1 MTSSDRE
8 TRREFEIL
16 TAIGE
21 GDALTQRA
29 LAERLGVALGLTNLY
44 LKRLVGKGYVKVSRL
59 DKKRLRYLLTPKG
72 LAQKTRLTY
81 DHMTYWASLY
91 RRARRTLREGL
102 APFLGHGKK
111 RIALFGTGEP
121 AELAYLTLR
130 EFGLEPV
137 GVFEKSA
144 GGTFL
149 GHPVADVR
157 DLAGAE
163 VDGIILATFE
173 RPDALMTELEA
184 LGLRR
189 QTLVPLRPP
198 VATRRPLGDGNGV
211 G

>member
-1 MTSSDRE
+1 MASAERD

-29 LAERLGVALGLTNLY
+29 LAERLGVALGLANLY

-59 DKKRLRYLLTPKG
+59 DRKRLRYLLTPKG
-72 LAQKTRLTY
+72 LAEKTRLTY
-81 DHMTYWASLY
+81 EHMAYWASLY
-91 RRARRTLREGL
+91 RRARRTLSDGL
-102 APFLGHGKK
+102 APFLGRGMK

-130 EFGLEPV
+130 EFGVEPV
-137 GVFEKSA
+137 GIYAKSA
-144 GGTFL
+144 GGMFL
-149 GHPVADVR
+149 GHPVRDIR
-157 DLAGAE
+157 DLAGEE
-163 VDGIILATFE
+163 VDGIVLATFE
-173 RPDALMTELEA
+173 RPDALIAELEA

-189 QTLVPLRPP
+189 EALVSLRPP
-198 VATRRPLGDGNGV
+198 AGLRRLPGETNGV